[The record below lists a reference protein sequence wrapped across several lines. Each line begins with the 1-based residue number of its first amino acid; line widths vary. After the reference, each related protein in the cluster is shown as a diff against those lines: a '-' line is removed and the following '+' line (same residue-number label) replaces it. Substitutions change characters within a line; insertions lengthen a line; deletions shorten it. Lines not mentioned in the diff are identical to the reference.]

1 MFERPKFKIIYSN
14 EVIEFL
20 NSLENKVKEKIMFNI
35 NKSKYV
41 VDTELF
47 KKLKGSDIWE
57 FRTKYNGSIYRV
69 FAFWDTEAD
78 TLVITTHGIIKKTQ
92 KTPSKE
98 IQKAESIRREYFNE
112 KNKTQTRS
120 FYAGTVGACM
130 RTCQICENE
139 ACNISSEYVASQGME
154 KRFRR

>member
-57 FRTKYNGSIYRV
+57 FRTKNNGSIYRV

-112 KNKTQTRS
+112 KNKR
-120 FYAGTVGACM
+120 
-130 RTCQICENE
+130 
-139 ACNISSEYVASQGME
+139 
-154 KRFRR
+154 

>member
-57 FRTKYNGSIYRV
+57 FRTKYKGSIYRV
-69 FAFWDTEAD
+69 FAFWDTEAE

-112 KNKTQTRS
+112 KNKR
-120 FYAGTVGACM
+120 
-130 RTCQICENE
+130 
-139 ACNISSEYVASQGME
+139 
-154 KRFRR
+154 

>member
-57 FRTKYNGSIYRV
+57 FRTKYNGYIYRV

-112 KNKTQTRS
+112 KNKR
-120 FYAGTVGACM
+120 
-130 RTCQICENE
+130 
-139 ACNISSEYVASQGME
+139 
-154 KRFRR
+154 

>member
-78 TLVITTHGIIKKTQ
+78 TLVITAHGIIKKTQ

-112 KNKTQTRS
+112 KNKR
-120 FYAGTVGACM
+120 
-130 RTCQICENE
+130 
-139 ACNISSEYVASQGME
+139 
-154 KRFRR
+154 

>member
-78 TLVITTHGIIKKTQ
+78 TLVITTHGIIKWYNQ
-92 KTPSKE
+92 KDAKDSVERNSKG
-98 IQKAESIRREYFNE
+98 RVY
-112 KNKTQTRS
+112 
-120 FYAGTVGACM
+120 
-130 RTCQICENE
+130 
-139 ACNISSEYVASQGME
+139 
-154 KRFRR
+154 

>member
-1 MFERPKFKIIYSN
+1 MFERPQFKVIYSD

-20 NSLENKVKEKIMFNI
+20 KSLADKVKEKIMFNI

-41 VDTELF
+41 IDNEIF

-69 FAFWDTEAD
+69 FAFWDTENG
-78 TLVITTHGIIKKTQ
+78 TLVVTTHGIIKKTQ

-98 IQKAESIRREYFNE
+98 IKRAEAIRTEYFNS
-112 KNKTQTRS
+112 KK
-120 FYAGTVGACM
+120 
-130 RTCQICENE
+130 
-139 ACNISSEYVASQGME
+139 
-154 KRFRR
+154 